1 MNTNTNL
8 DVITL
13 AKMKTKAA
21 GYVAIGYA
29 CQTQITVHRS
39 SSTCKVKTKLVTE
52 EARCSVAGGA
62 MCYKKVNIMH
72 ACDEGNGRENNCALR
87 MQ

>member
-1 MNTNTNL
+1 MNIITNLNTNEN
-8 DVITL
+8 VITL
-13 AKMKTKAA
+13 ATMKTKAA
-21 GYVAIGYA
+21 GYEAIGYA

-52 EARCSVAGGA
+52 EA
-62 MCYKKVNIMH
+62 MCYKKVSIMH